1 MLVDAMEKLV
11 LIVPYRTR
19 MIVTMMISM
28 TASDM
33 LNVSMMMMLSSA
45 IGTIQIGTLNAS
57 RR

>member
-11 LIVPYRTR
+11 LIVPFPIR
-19 MIVTMMISM
+19 MIVTMMTSM